1 MRRLFGTVNP
11 LPNIPARYNI
21 APTLP
26 VLTVRRN
33 PTTGDR
39 SLDLLR
45 WGLIPHWAKDAK
57 GAAQMIN
64 ARAESLGEKPAFR
77 GALAQRRC
85 LIPAD
90 GFYEWQQDKTPKQ
103 PFLITLR
110 EGGPFCF
117 AGLWENWRQPDGEWL
132 RSCTIITT
140 SATPALGFLHHRMPV
155 ILDPADYGSWLG
167 EETGNIAHREAL
179 LRPYDGAKLAITA
192 VGTAVNQVRN
202 EGPELIIPQVEQV
215 GSP

>member
-57 GAAQMIN
+57 GGPQMIN

-90 GFYEWQQDKTPKQ
+90 GFYEWQQDKAPKQ
-103 PFLITLR
+103 PFLITLS

-117 AGLWENWRQPDGEWL
+117 AGLWENWRQPDGVWL
-132 RSCTIITT
+132 RSCAIITT
-140 SATPALGFLHHRMPV
+140 RATPALHFLHHRMPV
-155 ILDPADYGSWLG
+155 ILDPADYGLWLG
-167 EETGNIAHREAL
+167 EETGNIAQREAL

-202 EGPELIIPQVEQV
+202 EGPELIIPRVEQV